1 MQENH
6 YPKLALSLFISFFVM
21 YGVMFLNVDELD
33 HIYLSLTRLYMTL
46 LMVSPMAI
54 IMLIVMKKMY
64 SNKMLN
70 GAIIASSTIVFTLS
84 LICLRTQAFI
94 GDTQYMKAMIPHHS
108 SAIMTS
114 THAGIKNAEVRGLA
128 DSIIKS
134 QRQEIQK
141 MKSMLD
147 KLDE

>member
-6 YPKLALSLFISFFVM
+6 YPKFALSLFISFLVM

-46 LMVSPMAI
+46 LMVSPMAT
-54 IMLIVMKKMY
+54 IMLLVMKKMY
-64 SNKMLN
+64 SNKTLN

-114 THAGIKNAEVRGLA
+114 THAGIKNAEVRELA

-134 QRQEIQK
+134 QRQEI
-141 MKSMLD
+141 
-147 KLDE
+147 